1 MQRNNYP
8 QKREASDTPE
18 PASSLSELPIIAA

>member
-8 QKREASDTPE
+8 QKREVSDTPE
-18 PASSLSELPIIAA
+18 PVPSLSELPIIAA